1 MQDPMDKFEIGSRI
15 RLSDLGKRRCPR
27 ISSETGVV
35 VGKATHLE
43 AVRLKM
49 DGKKQLITLHAS
61 YVEPE

>member
-1 MQDPMDKFEIGSRI
+1 MQDPMDKFKIGSRI
-15 RLSDLGKRRCPR
+15 RLSNLGKQRCPR
-27 ISSETGVV
+27 ITSETGIV

-49 DGKKQLITLHAS
+49 DGKKQLITLHVT